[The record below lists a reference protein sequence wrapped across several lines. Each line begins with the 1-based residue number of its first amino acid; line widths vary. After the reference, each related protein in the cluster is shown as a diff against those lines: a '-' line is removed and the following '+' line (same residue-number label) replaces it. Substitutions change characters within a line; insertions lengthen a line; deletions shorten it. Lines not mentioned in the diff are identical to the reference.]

1 MTNFKTSRRFFFI
14 VILSTFIIVL
24 TILLWLKNHEIL
36 PKSEPT
42 AIESSLTHDAKSPLN
57 ISEHAFP
64 ITTSEAKKLVQ
75 TENPNNGAEYIS
87 IDNSGLPLDEINTL
101 KRDFD
106 NLKKLGSYS
115 GGKMTHEF
123 AQTTYFRWALL
134 KNGGLN
140 HILAKLNFMP
150 INIGTLLGEDF
161 KLIGADYSGAFNKGK
176 FNSIFQ
182 SYESRS
188 GKKVEI
194 NEMYLNPDNNVR
206 LSIYI
211 ESINF
216 DLLGHPATFQ
226 HLTSADD
233 KDIFD
238 LDFNINKRAFS
249 ISSEGLSHDEFLQLA
264 VKIAKVAN
272 KNSVKP

>member
-14 VILSTFIIVL
+14 VILGTFIIVL
-24 TILLWLKNHEIL
+24 TILLWLKNHDTL
-36 PKSEPT
+36 PKPEPT
-42 AIESSLTHDAKSPLN
+42 AIKNSLNHDVKSPLN
-57 ISEHAFP
+57 ISGYAFP
-64 ITTSEAKKLVQ
+64 ITAIEAKNLVK
-75 TENPNNGAEYIS
+75 TINPDNGAEYIS
-87 IDNSGLPLDEINTL
+87 IDNSSLPIDEINSL
-101 KRDFD
+101 KRNFD
-106 NLKKLGSYS
+106 NLKQFGSFS

-140 HILAKLNFMP
+140 HILAKLNFTP
-150 INIGTLLGEDF
+150 IDIGTLLGEDF

-194 NEMYLNPDNNVR
+194 NEMYLNPENNVR
-206 LSIYI
+206 LTIYS

-216 DLLGHPATFQ
+216 DLLSHPATFQ
-226 HLTSADD
+226 QLTSADD

-249 ISSEGLSHDEFLQLA
+249 ISSEGLSYDEFWQLA
-264 VKIAKVAN
+264 VKI
-272 KNSVKP
+272 VKAAEENPL